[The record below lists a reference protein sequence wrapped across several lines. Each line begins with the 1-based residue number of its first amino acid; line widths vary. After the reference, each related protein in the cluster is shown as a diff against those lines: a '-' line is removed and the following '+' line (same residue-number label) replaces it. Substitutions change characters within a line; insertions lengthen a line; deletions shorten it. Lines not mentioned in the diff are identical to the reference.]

1 MFLTAFSQICLS
13 ISSKFA
19 YKNSSYL
26 TGFDLLFANS
36 VLLVPIY
43 SYLAIKRKVSVFNLA
58 TKSNTLLLTLRV
70 LFGVSGTL
78 LLFYSFKYASIGEA
92 ILVYNI
98 NPLIVIILGGCI
110 LCESV
115 RVIEIILVV
124 GAFVGVFMIS
134 HVTKIEGDARIMGIY
149 IALCAA
155 FTDGC
160 SFVFMRK
167 LNEKEKIHW
176 LISPFYL
183 SSGYFVY
190 SVFSYIMFSGTL
202 NIFKYTTL
210 DIFLLLLL
218 SIFEGLFQLFLSI
231 AYKYE

>member
-1 MFLTAFSQICLS
+1 M
-13 ISSKFA
+13 
-19 YKNSSYL
+19 
-26 TGFDLLFANS
+26 FANS
-36 VLLVPIY
+36 ALLVPVY
-43 SYLAIKRKVSVFNLA
+43 SYLAVKKKVNVFNLVSS
-58 TKSNTLLLTLRV
+58 SNFFLLTLWV

-98 NPLIVIILGGCI
+98 NPLIVILLGGII
-110 LCESV
+110 LCE
-115 RVIEIILVV
+115 RIWIFEFLLVI
-124 GAFVGVFMIS
+124 GAFIGVFLIS
-134 HVTKIEGDARIMGIY
+134 HVTKIEGDVRIMGIY
-149 IALCAA
+149 IALAAA

-190 SVFSYIMFSGTL
+190 SICSYIMFSGTL
-202 NIFKYTTL
+202 NIFKYTTM
-210 DIFLLLLL
+210 DIFLLTLL
-218 SIFEGLFQLFLSI
+218 SIFEGLF
-231 AYKYE
+231 